1 MTTPNLDNEKRKLE
15 LEDKISE
22 LVKADNK
29 CTVHFEYKKAQS
41 ASPDKLELTVT
52 TFNPLHDEKFVLMK
66 VTESGILKCLDK
78 VVSYL
83 EHHKRFQS
91 SYTVLWSEK
100 AKFMLNTSYFY
111 AYDMQEV
118 LNRFFEG
125 KDRHAFIIYEMKLNP
140 IS

>member
-1 MTTPNLDNEKRKLE
+1 MANNPDNEKKKLE

-22 LVKADNK
+22 LVKTESK
-29 CTVHFEYKKAQS
+29 CTVHFDYNKVSGGS
-41 ASPDKLELTVT
+41 ADKISLTVT
-52 TFNPLHDEKFVLMK
+52 TFNPVHDEKFILMK

-83 EHHKRFQS
+83 EHHKRYQS
-91 SYTVLWSEK
+91 TYTVMWSEK

-118 LNRFFEG
+118 LERFYEG
-125 KDRHAFIIYEMKLNP
+125 KDRHAFIIYDMKLNP
-140 IS
+140 MS

>member
-1 MTTPNLDNEKRKLE
+1 MANTDNEKKKLE

-22 LVKADNK
+22 LVKSDSK
-29 CTVHFEYKKAQS
+29 CTVHFDYKKAQGTS
-41 ASPDKLELTVT
+41 LDKLDLTVT
-52 TFNPLHDEKFVLMK
+52 TRNPLHDETFVLMK
-66 VTESGILKCLDK
+66 VTEVGILKCLEK